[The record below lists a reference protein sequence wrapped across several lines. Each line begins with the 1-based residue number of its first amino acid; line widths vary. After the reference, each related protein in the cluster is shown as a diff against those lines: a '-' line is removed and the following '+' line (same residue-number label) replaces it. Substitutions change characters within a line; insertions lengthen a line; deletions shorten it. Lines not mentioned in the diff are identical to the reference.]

1 MKMLKKLLPLSVA
14 LALSGCGGSSN
25 DSSDEAVEISV
36 ASTSTVNFYVPQ
48 WQSAKGT
55 LNQLDSQGNVVESV
69 AVENINTASVS
80 VSPLNFYT
88 FEFIPD
94 DSALPCPR
102 FTGCGRTLRG
112 DVNDI
117 NENRLIDFEEITGVN
132 LNYAARAYVAPGV
145 NEVFFSPLSTAITN
159 ANVDAT
165 LASLSASP
173 FYQLTHSS
181 LSNTLEAEIVAN
193 AFTYSA
199 IVAGVSV
206 EGFDLATAFDDFIT
220 QQDDTSAWQTYSSLA
235 DQYIADNLYS
245 EQGNGLIQSVAGQV
259 KQTIASVTSYNNWQQ
274 KVETEQALE
283 SRELLE
289 NIRDALGVIRL
300 QDTTYADDLDAKLEQ
315 LESALDDDTQQ
326 TITVLAEV
334 INEVLINYSPLAGV
348 SASEGQYT
356 LRNLDISYSTSP
368 YEWLI
373 TGTYDGLPVNID
385 MSIPTFRIS
394 GVLGDKIEGV
404 MSASVINGD
413 TRLDVDVSELLV
425 EFDGVSEQSELLP
438 DAQTG
443 IANIT
448 TDVVIAK
455 QSGELTGEI
464 SLDLNRFVTAFAQEV
479 TSLSAFDFAGQY
491 QSDIQTTPFHITAL
505 EASPLTG
512 EENDDLMFGL
522 ELALPLGGASDFS
535 LAYVGD
541 VIDLS
546 QLTSSD
552 VFISVKQK
560 ALDLR
565 IREVNSN
572 ISLTAKGENG
582 RWLDVKQA
590 GSNYSGGLYLGDTKI
605 ADVTAVRGIPGVL
618 FPNGDFE
625 SLF

>member
-1 MKMLKKLLPLSVA
+1 MLKKLLPLSVA

-259 KQTIASVTSYNNWQQ
+259 KQTIASVTSYTNWQQ
-274 KVETEQALE
+274 KVETEQVLE
-283 SRELLE
+283 PRELLE

-334 INEVLINYSPLAGV
+334 INEVLINYSPLAEV

-425 EFDGVSEQSELLP
+425 EFDGVSDQSELLP

>member
-1 MKMLKKLLPLSVA
+1 MLKKLLPLSVA

-25 DSSDEAVEISV
+25 DSSDEAIEISV
-36 ASTSTVNFYVPQ
+36 ASTSTVNFYVPK
-48 WQSAKGT
+48 WQSVKGT
-55 LNQLDSQGNVVESV
+55 LNQLDGQGNVVESV

-181 LSNTLEAEIVAN
+181 LSNTLEAEIVAD
-193 AFTYSA
+193 AFTYGA

-220 QQDDTSAWQTYSSLA
+220 EQDDTSAWQTYSNLA

-245 EQGNGLIQSVAGQV
+245 ELGNGLIQSVAGQV
-259 KQTIASVTSYNNWQQ
+259 KQTIASVTSYTNWQQ

-300 QDTTYADDLDAKLEQ
+300 QDTTYAEDVDAKLAQ
-315 LESALDDDTQQ
+315 LESAFDDDTQKA
-326 TITVLAEV
+326 ITVLAEV
-334 INEVLINYSPLAGV
+334 LNEVIINYSPLAEV
-348 SASEGQYT
+348 SASEGQYR
-356 LRNLDISYSTSP
+356 LRDLDISYSTSP

-373 TGTYDGLPVNID
+373 TGTYDGLPVSID

-394 GVLGDKIEGV
+394 GVLGDKVEGV
-404 MSASVINGD
+404 MSASVINDD
-413 TRLDVDVSELLV
+413 TRLDVDVSELLI

-443 IANIT
+443 IANII

-464 SLDLNRFVTAFAQEV
+464 SLDLNRFVSAFAQEV
-479 TSLSAFDFAGQY
+479 TSLSSFDFEGQF

-505 EASPLTG
+505 EASPLSG

-522 ELALPLGGASDFS
+522 ELSLPLGGASDFS

>member
-259 KQTIASVTSYNNWQQ
+259 KQTIASVTSYTNWQQ

-334 INEVLINYSPLAGV
+334 INEVLINYSPLAEV

-404 MSASVINGD
+404 MSASVINGY

-565 IREVNSN
+565 IKEVNSN

>member
-1 MKMLKKLLPLSVA
+1 MLKKLLPLSVA

-159 ANVDAT
+159 ANIDAT

-259 KQTIASVTSYNNWQQ
+259 KQTIASVTSYTNWQQ

-334 INEVLINYSPLAGV
+334 INEVLINYSPLAEV

>member
-94 DSALPCPR
+94 DRALPCPR

-199 IVAGVSV
+199 IIAGVSV

-220 QQDDTSAWQTYSSLA
+220 QQDETSAWQTYSSLA

-259 KQTIASVTSYNNWQQ
+259 KQTIASVTSYTNWQQ

-334 INEVLINYSPLAGV
+334 INEVLINYSPLAEV

-425 EFDGVSEQSELLP
+425 EFDGVSDQSELLP

-546 QLTSSD
+546 KLTSSD

>member
-48 WQSAKGT
+48 WQSVKGT

-199 IVAGVSV
+199 IIAGVSV

-259 KQTIASVTSYNNWQQ
+259 KQTIASVTSYTNWQQ
-274 KVETEQALE
+274 KVETEQVLE
-283 SRELLE
+283 PRELLE

-455 QSGELTGEI
+455 QSGELTGKI

>member
-1 MKMLKKLLPLSVA
+1 MLKKLLPLSVA

-48 WQSAKGT
+48 WQSVKGT

-259 KQTIASVTSYNNWQQ
+259 KQTIASVASYTNWQQ

-425 EFDGVSEQSELLP
+425 EFDGVSDQSELLP

>member
-1 MKMLKKLLPLSVA
+1 MLKKLLPLSVA

-165 LASLSASP
+165 LASLSTSP

-199 IVAGVSV
+199 IIAGVSV

-334 INEVLINYSPLAGV
+334 INEVLINYSPLAEV

-404 MSASVINGD
+404 MSASVINDD

>member
-1 MKMLKKLLPLSVA
+1 MLKKLLPLSVA

-259 KQTIASVTSYNNWQQ
+259 KQTIASVTSYTNWQQ

-334 INEVLINYSPLAGV
+334 INEVLINYSPLAEV

-565 IREVNSN
+565 IKEVNSN

>member
-1 MKMLKKLLPLSVA
+1 MLKKLLPLSVA
-14 LALSGCGGSSN
+14 VALSGCGGSSN
-25 DSSDEAVEISV
+25 DSNDEVVEISV
-36 ASTSTVNFYVPQ
+36 ASTATVNFYVPQ

-145 NEVFFSPLSTAITN
+145 NEVFFSPLSTVIN
-159 ANVDAT
+159 EANIDAT

-173 FYQLTHSS
+173 FYQLTHSN

-193 AFTYSA
+193 AFTYGA
-199 IVAGVSV
+199 IVAGVAV
-206 EGFDLATAFDDFIT
+206 DDFDLATAFNDFIT
-220 QQDDTSAWQTYSSLA
+220 EQDDTSAWQTYSNLA

-259 KQTIASVTSYNNWQQ
+259 KQTIASVTSYTNWQQ
-274 KVETEQALE
+274 KVESEQLLE

-289 NIRDALGVIRL
+289 NVRDVLGVVRL
-300 QDTTYADDLDAKLEQ
+300 QDTTYADDLDVKLEQ
-315 LESALDDDTQQ
+315 LESALDDDTQKA
-326 TITVLAEV
+326 ITVLAEV
-334 INEVLINYSPLAGV
+334 INEVLINYSPLAEV

-373 TGTYDGLPVNID
+373 TGTYDGLPVNIE
-385 MSIPTFRIS
+385 MSIPTFRVS
-394 GVLGDKIEGV
+394 GVLGDKVEGV
-404 MSASVINGD
+404 MSAFVVNGD

-425 EFDGVSEQSELLP
+425 EFDGTSEQSELLP

-455 QSGELTGEI
+455 QSGELTGEL

-479 TSLSAFDFAGQY
+479 TSLSAFDFEGQF

-590 GSNYSGGLYLGDTKI
+590 GSNYRGGLYLGDTKI

>member
-1 MKMLKKLLPLSVA
+1 MLKKLLPLSVA

-259 KQTIASVTSYNNWQQ
+259 KQTIASVTSYTNWQQ

-300 QDTTYADDLDAKLEQ
+300 QDKTYADDLDAKLEQ

-334 INEVLINYSPLAGV
+334 INEVLINYSPLAEV

-404 MSASVINGD
+404 MSASVINGY

-448 TDVVIAK
+448 TDVVITK

-565 IREVNSN
+565 IKEVNSN

>member
-1 MKMLKKLLPLSVA
+1 MLKKLLPLSVA
-14 LALSGCGGSSN
+14 LALSGCGSSSN

-259 KQTIASVTSYNNWQQ
+259 KQTIASVTSYTNWQQ

-300 QDTTYADDLDAKLEQ
+300 QDTTYADDLDAKLAQ

-334 INEVLINYSPLAGV
+334 INEVLINYSPLAEV

-479 TSLSAFDFAGQY
+479 TSLSAFDFAGHY

>member
-199 IVAGVSV
+199 IIAGVSV

-334 INEVLINYSPLAGV
+334 INEVLINYSPLAEV

-512 EENDDLMFGL
+512 EDNDDLMFGL

>member
-55 LNQLDSQGNVVESV
+55 LNQLDSQGNVIESV

-259 KQTIASVTSYNNWQQ
+259 KQTIASVTSYTNWQQ

-300 QDTTYADDLDAKLEQ
+300 QGTTYADDLDAKLEQ

-334 INEVLINYSPLAGV
+334 INEVLINYSPLAEV

-455 QSGELTGEI
+455 QSGELTGEL

>member
-1 MKMLKKLLPLSVA
+1 MLKKLLPLSVA

-117 NENRLIDFEEITGVN
+117 NENRLIDFEEITGVT

-199 IVAGVSV
+199 IIAGVSV

-220 QQDDTSAWQTYSSLA
+220 QQDETSAWQTYSSLA

-334 INEVLINYSPLAGV
+334 INEVLINYSPLAEV

-590 GSNYSGGLYLGDTKI
+590 SSNYSGGLYLGDTKI

>member
-235 DQYIADNLYS
+235 DQYITDNLYS

-259 KQTIASVTSYNNWQQ
+259 KQTIASVTSYTNWQQ

-334 INEVLINYSPLAGV
+334 INEVLINYSPLAEV

>member
-1 MKMLKKLLPLSVA
+1 MLKKLLPLSVA

-36 ASTSTVNFYVPQ
+36 ASASTVNFYVPQ

-69 AVENINTASVS
+69 SVENINTASVS

-199 IVAGVSV
+199 IIAGVSV

-334 INEVLINYSPLAGV
+334 INEVLINYSPLAEV

>member
-25 DSSDEAVEISV
+25 DSSDEAIEISV
-36 ASTSTVNFYVPQ
+36 ASTSTVNFYVPK

-55 LNQLDSQGNVVESV
+55 LNQLDGQGNVVESV

-145 NEVFFSPLSTAITN
+145 NEVFFSPLSTTITN

-173 FYQLTHSS
+173 FYQLTHSG
-181 LSNTLEAEIVAN
+181 LSNTLEAEIVAD
-193 AFTYSA
+193 AFTYGS

-220 QQDDTSAWQTYSSLA
+220 EQDDTSAWQTYSNLA
-235 DQYIADNLYS
+235 GQYIADNLYS

-259 KQTIASVTSYNNWQQ
+259 KQTIASVTSYTDWQQ

-300 QDTTYADDLDAKLEQ
+300 QDTTYAEDVDAKLAQ
-315 LESALDDDTQQ
+315 LESALDDDTQKA
-326 TITVLAEV
+326 ITVLAEV
-334 INEVLINYSPLAGV
+334 LNEVLINYSPLAEV
-348 SASEGQYT
+348 SASEGQYR
-356 LRNLDISYSTSP
+356 LRDLDISYSTSP

-373 TGTYDGLPVNID
+373 TGTYDGLPVSID

-394 GVLGDKIEGV
+394 GVLGDKVEGV

-413 TRLDVDVSELLV
+413 TRLDVDVSELLI

-443 IANIT
+443 IANII

-464 SLDLNRFVTAFAQEV
+464 SLDLNRFVSAFAQEV
-479 TSLSAFDFAGQY
+479 TSLSSFNFEGQF

-505 EASPLTG
+505 EASPLSG

>member
-1 MKMLKKLLPLSVA
+1 MLKKLLPLSVA

-117 NENRLIDFEEITGVN
+117 NENRLIDFEEITGVY

-165 LASLSASP
+165 LASLSESP

-245 EQGNGLIQSVAGQV
+245 EQGNGLIQSVAGEV
-259 KQTIASVTSYNNWQQ
+259 KQTIASVTSYTNWQQ

-334 INEVLINYSPLAGV
+334 INEVLINYSPLAEV

-552 VFISVKQK
+552 VFINVKQK

>member
-36 ASTSTVNFYVPQ
+36 VSTSTVNFYVPQ

-220 QQDDTSAWQTYSSLA
+220 LQDDTSAWQTYSSLA

-259 KQTIASVTSYNNWQQ
+259 KQTIASVTSYTNWQQ

-334 INEVLINYSPLAGV
+334 INEVLINYSPLAEV

-448 TDVVIAK
+448 TDVVITK

-572 ISLTAKGENG
+572 ISLTAKGEKG

>member
-1 MKMLKKLLPLSVA
+1 MLKKLLPLSVA

-25 DSSDEAVEISV
+25 DSSDEAIEISV
-36 ASTSTVNFYVPQ
+36 ASTSTVNFYVPK

-55 LNQLDSQGNVVESV
+55 LNQLDGQGNVVESV

-88 FEFIPD
+88 FEFIPE

-173 FYQLTHSS
+173 FYQLTHSG
-181 LSNTLEAEIVAN
+181 LRNTLEAEIVAD
-193 AFTYSA
+193 AFTYGA

-220 QQDDTSAWQTYSSLA
+220 EQDDTSAWQTYSNLA

-259 KQTIASVTSYNNWQQ
+259 KQTIASVTSYTNWQQ

-300 QDTTYADDLDAKLEQ
+300 QDTTYAEDVDAKLAQ
-315 LESALDDDTQQ
+315 LESALDDDTQKA
-326 TITVLAEV
+326 ITVLAEV
-334 INEVLINYSPLAGV
+334 INEVLINYSPLAEV
-348 SASEGQYT
+348 SASEGQYR
-356 LRNLDISYSTSP
+356 LRDLDISYSTSP

-373 TGTYDGLPVNID
+373 TGTYDGLPVSID

-394 GVLGDKIEGV
+394 GVLGDKVEGV

-413 TRLDVDVSELLV
+413 TRLDVDVSELLI

-443 IANIT
+443 IANII

-464 SLDLNRFVTAFAQEV
+464 SLDLNRFVSAFAQEV
-479 TSLSAFDFAGQY
+479 TSLSSFDFEGQF

-505 EASPLTG
+505 EASPLSG

>member
-1 MKMLKKLLPLSVA
+1 MLKKLLPLSVA

-132 LNYAARAYVAPGV
+132 LNYAARAYVVPGV

-199 IVAGVSV
+199 IIAGVSV

-259 KQTIASVTSYNNWQQ
+259 KQTIASVTSYTNWQQ

-300 QDTTYADDLDAKLEQ
+300 QDTTYAEDLDAKLAQ

-334 INEVLINYSPLAGV
+334 INEVLINYSPLAEV

-425 EFDGVSEQSELLP
+425 EFDGVSDQSELLP

>member
-1 MKMLKKLLPLSVA
+1 MLKKLLPLSVA

-159 ANVDAT
+159 ANIDAT

-259 KQTIASVTSYNNWQQ
+259 KQTIASVTSYTNWQQ

-300 QDTTYADDLDAKLEQ
+300 QDTTYADDLDAKLAQ

-334 INEVLINYSPLAGV
+334 INEVLINYSPLAEV

>member
-14 LALSGCGGSSN
+14 VALSGCGGSSN
-25 DSSDEAVEISV
+25 DSNDEVVEISV

-145 NEVFFSPLSTAITN
+145 NEVFFSPLSTVIN
-159 ANVDAT
+159 EANIDAT

-173 FYQLTHSS
+173 FYQLTHSN

-193 AFTYSA
+193 AFTYGA
-199 IVAGVSV
+199 IVAGVAV
-206 EGFDLATAFDDFIT
+206 DDFDLATAFNDFIT
-220 QQDDTSAWQTYSSLA
+220 EQDDTSAWQTYSNLA

-259 KQTIASVTSYNNWQQ
+259 KQTIASVTSYTNWQQ
-274 KVETEQALE
+274 KVESEQLLE

-289 NIRDALGVIRL
+289 NVRDVLGVVRL
-300 QDTTYADDLDAKLEQ
+300 QDTTYADDLDVKLEQ
-315 LESALDDDTQQ
+315 LESALDDDTQKA
-326 TITVLAEV
+326 ITVLAEV
-334 INEVLINYSPLAGV
+334 INEVLINYSPLAEV

-373 TGTYDGLPVNID
+373 TGTYDGLPVNIE
-385 MSIPTFRIS
+385 MSIPTFRVS
-394 GVLGDKIEGV
+394 GVLGDKVEGV
-404 MSASVINGD
+404 MSAFVVNGD

-425 EFDGVSEQSELLP
+425 EFDGTSEQSELLP

-455 QSGELTGEI
+455 QSGELTGEL

-479 TSLSAFDFAGQY
+479 TSLSAFDFEGQF

>member
-1 MKMLKKLLPLSVA
+1 MLKKLLPLSVA
-14 LALSGCGGSSN
+14 LALSGCGSSSN

-259 KQTIASVTSYNNWQQ
+259 KQTIASVTSYTNWQQ

-300 QDTTYADDLDAKLEQ
+300 QDTTYADDLDAKLAQ

-334 INEVLINYSPLAGV
+334 INEVLINYSPLAEV

-479 TSLSAFDFAGQY
+479 TSLSAFDFAGHY

-552 VFISVKQK
+552 VFISVKRK

>member
-14 LALSGCGGSSN
+14 VALSGCGGSSN

-55 LNQLDSQGNVVESV
+55 LNQLDSQGKVVESV

-145 NEVFFSPLSTAITN
+145 NEVFFSPMSTAITA
-159 ANVDAT
+159 ANYDAT

-193 AFTYSA
+193 AFTYGA

-206 EGFDLATAFDDFIT
+206 DDFDLATAFDDFIT
-220 QQDDTSAWQTYSSLA
+220 QQDDTSAWQTYSNLA
-235 DQYIADNLYS
+235 DQYLADNLYS
-245 EQGNGLIQSVAGQV
+245 QQGNGLIQSVAGEV
-259 KQTIASVTSYNNWQQ
+259 KQTIASVTSYTNWQQ
-274 KVETEQALE
+274 KVEAEQALE

-300 QDTTYADDLDAKLEQ
+300 QETTYADDIDAKLEQ
-315 LESALDDDTQQ
+315 LESALDDDTQKA
-326 TITVLAEV
+326 ITVLAEV
-334 INEVLINYSPLAGV
+334 INEVLINYSPLAEV
-348 SASEGQYT
+348 SANDGQYT

-368 YEWLI
+368 YKWLI

-385 MSIPTFRIS
+385 MSIPTFRVS

-404 MSASVINGD
+404 MSAFVVNGD
-413 TRLDVDVSELLV
+413 TRLNVDVSELLI
-425 EFDGVSEQSELLP
+425 ELDGTSEQSELLP

-443 IANIT
+443 IANLS
-448 TDVVIAK
+448 TDVAITK
-455 QSGELTGEI
+455 QAGELTGQL
-464 SLDLNRFVTAFAQEV
+464 SLDLNRFVTAFAEEV
-479 TSLSAFDFAGQY
+479 TSLSSFNFEGQF
-491 QSDIQTTPFHITAL
+491 QSDIQITPFHITAL
-505 EASPLTG
+505 EGSPLSG
-512 EENDDLMFGL
+512 DENDDLMFGL
-522 ELALPLGGASDFS
+522 ELDLPLGGASDFS

-552 VFISVKQK
+552 IFISVKQK

-590 GSNYSGGLYLGDTKI
+590 GSNYNGGLYLGDTKI

-618 FPNGDFE
+618 FPNGEFE

>member
-165 LASLSASP
+165 LASLSTSP

-199 IVAGVSV
+199 IIAGVSV

-259 KQTIASVTSYNNWQQ
+259 KQTIASVASYNNWQQ

-334 INEVLINYSPLAGV
+334 INEVLINYSPLAEV

>member
-1 MKMLKKLLPLSVA
+1 MLKKLLPLSVA

-334 INEVLINYSPLAGV
+334 INEVLINYSPLAEV

-605 ADVTAVRGIPGVL
+605 
-618 FPNGDFE
+618 
-625 SLF
+625 

>member
-1 MKMLKKLLPLSVA
+1 MQMFKKLLPLSVA
-14 LALSGCGGSSN
+14 LAISGCGGSS
-25 DSSDEAVEISV
+25 DSNEDEAVVISV

-55 LNQLDSQGNVVESV
+55 LNQLDSQGNVIDSV
-69 AVENINTASVS
+69 AVDNINTASVS
-80 VSPLNFYT
+80 VSPLDFYT
-88 FEFIPD
+88 FEFVPD

-112 DVNDI
+112 DVNDL
-117 NENRLIDFEEITGVN
+117 NENRIIDFEEITGVS

-145 NEVFFSPLSTAITN
+145 NEVFFSPMSSVITEN
-159 ANVDAT
+159 NYDAT
-165 LASLSASP
+165 LASLAASP
-173 FYQLTHSS
+173 FYQLTHSN

-193 AFTYSA
+193 AFTYGA

-206 EGFDLATAFDDFIT
+206 EGFDLSTAFDDFIT
-220 QQDDTSAWQTYSSLA
+220 EQADTSAWQTYSSIA
-235 DQYIADNLYS
+235 DQYLADNLYS

-259 KQTIASVTSYNNWQQ
+259 KQTVASVTTFKNWQQ
-274 KVETEQALE
+274 KTETEQQLE

-289 NIRDALGVIRL
+289 DVRDALGVVRL
-300 QDTTYADDLDAKLEQ
+300 QDSTYADDLDAKLVE

-326 TITVLAEV
+326 AITVLTNV
-334 INEVLINYSPLAGV
+334 INEVLINYSPLAEV

-356 LRNLDISYSTSP
+356 LRELDITYSTSP
-368 YEWLI
+368 YEWAI

-385 MSIPTFRIS
+385 MSIPTFRVS

-413 TRLDVDVSELLV
+413 TSLNVDVSELLV
-425 EFDGVSEQSELLP
+425 EFDGIDSQSELLP

-448 TDVVIAK
+448 TDVVITK
-455 QSGELTGEI
+455 QSGELSGEL
-464 SLDLNRFVTAFAQEV
+464 SLDIERFVSAFAEEV
-479 TSLSAFDFAGQY
+479 TSLSAFDFSGQF
-491 QSDIQTTPFHITAL
+491 QSDIQSTPFHITAL

-512 EENDDLMFGL
+512 DENDDLMFGL

-541 VIDLS
+541 VVDLS
-546 QLTSSD
+546 QLTSTD
-552 VFISVKQK
+552 VFVSIQQK

-582 RWLDVKQA
+582 RWLDVKQS
-590 GSNYSGGLYLGDTKI
+590 GSNYSGGLYVGDTKI

-625 SLF
+625 SVF

>member
-1 MKMLKKLLPLSVA
+1 MLKKLLPLSVA
-14 LALSGCGGSSN
+14 VALSGCGGSSN

-145 NEVFFSPLSTAITN
+145 NEVFFSPMSTAITA
-159 ANVDAT
+159 ANYDAT

-193 AFTYSA
+193 AFTYGA

-206 EGFDLATAFDDFIT
+206 DDFDLATAFNDFIT
-220 QQDDTSAWQTYSSLA
+220 QQDDTSAWQTYSNLA
-235 DQYIADNLYS
+235 DQYLADNLYS
-245 EQGNGLIQSVAGQV
+245 QQGNGLIQSVAGEV
-259 KQTIASVTSYNNWQQ
+259 KQTIASVTSYTNWQQ
-274 KVETEQALE
+274 KVEAEQALE

-300 QDTTYADDLDAKLEQ
+300 QETTYADDIDAKLEQ
-315 LESALDDDTQQ
+315 LESALDDDTQKA
-326 TITVLAEV
+326 ITVLAEV
-334 INEVLINYSPLAGV
+334 INEVLINYSPLAEV
-348 SASEGQYT
+348 SANDGQYT

-368 YEWLI
+368 YKWLI

-385 MSIPTFRIS
+385 MSIPTFRVS

-404 MSASVINGD
+404 MSAFVVNGD
-413 TRLDVDVSELLV
+413 TRLNVDVSELLI
-425 EFDGVSEQSELLP
+425 ELDGTSEQSELLP

-443 IANIT
+443 IANLS
-448 TDVVIAK
+448 TDVAITK
-455 QSGELTGEI
+455 QAGELTGQL
-464 SLDLNRFVTAFAQEV
+464 SLDLNRFVSAFAEEV
-479 TSLSAFDFAGQY
+479 TSLSSFEFEGQF
-491 QSDIQTTPFHITAL
+491 QSDIQITPFHITAL
-505 EASPLTG
+505 EASPLSG
-512 EENDDLMFGL
+512 AENDDLMFGL
-522 ELALPLGGASDFS
+522 ELDLPLGGASDFS

-552 VFISVKQK
+552 IFISVKQK

-590 GSNYSGGLYLGDTKI
+590 GSNYNGGLYLGDTKI

-618 FPNGDFE
+618 FPNGEFE

>member
-36 ASTSTVNFYVPQ
+36 ASASTVNFYVPQ

-69 AVENINTASVS
+69 SVENINTASVS

-199 IVAGVSV
+199 IIAGVSV

-334 INEVLINYSPLAGV
+334 INEVLINYSPLAEV

>member
-199 IVAGVSV
+199 IIAGVSV

-220 QQDDTSAWQTYSSLA
+220 QQDETSAWQTYSSLA

-259 KQTIASVTSYNNWQQ
+259 KQTIASVTSYTNWQQ

-334 INEVLINYSPLAGV
+334 INEVLINYSPLAEV

-425 EFDGVSEQSELLP
+425 EFDGVSDQSELLP

-546 QLTSSD
+546 KLTSSD

>member
-1 MKMLKKLLPLSVA
+1 MLKKLLPLSVA

-199 IVAGVSV
+199 IIAGVSV

-259 KQTIASVTSYNNWQQ
+259 KQTIASVASYTNWQQ

-334 INEVLINYSPLAGV
+334 INEVLINYSPLAEV

>member
-1 MKMLKKLLPLSVA
+1 MLKKLLPLSVA

-25 DSSDEAVEISV
+25 DSSDEAVGISV

-220 QQDDTSAWQTYSSLA
+220 QQDDTSAWQTFSNLA

-259 KQTIASVTSYNNWQQ
+259 KQTIASVTSYTNWQQ

-300 QDTTYADDLDAKLEQ
+300 QDTTYADDLDAKLAQ

-334 INEVLINYSPLAGV
+334 INEVLINYSPLAEV

-425 EFDGVSEQSELLP
+425 EFDGVSDQSELLP

>member
-1 MKMLKKLLPLSVA
+1 MLKKLLPLSVA

-259 KQTIASVTSYNNWQQ
+259 KQTIASVASYTNWQQ

-334 INEVLINYSPLAGV
+334 INEVLINYSPLAEV

-404 MSASVINGD
+404 MSASVINDD

>member
-1 MKMLKKLLPLSVA
+1 MLKKLLPLSVA
-14 LALSGCGGSSN
+14 VALSGCGGSSN
-25 DSSDEAVEISV
+25 DSNDEVVEISV

-145 NEVFFSPLSTAITN
+145 NEVFFSPLSTVIN
-159 ANVDAT
+159 EANIDAT

-173 FYQLTHSS
+173 FYQLTHSN

-193 AFTYSA
+193 AFTYGA
-199 IVAGVSV
+199 IIAGVSV
-206 EGFDLATAFDDFIT
+206 DDFDLATAFNDFIT
-220 QQDDTSAWQTYSSLA
+220 EQDDTSAWQTYSNLA

-259 KQTIASVTSYNNWQQ
+259 KQTIASVTSYTNWQQ
-274 KVETEQALE
+274 KVESEQLLE

-289 NIRDALGVIRL
+289 NVRDVLGVVRL
-300 QDTTYADDLDAKLEQ
+300 QDTTYADDLDVKLEQ
-315 LESALDDDTQQ
+315 LESALDDDTQKA
-326 TITVLAEV
+326 ITVLAEV
-334 INEVLINYSPLAGV
+334 INEVLINYSPLAEV

-373 TGTYDGLPVNID
+373 TGTYDGLPVNIE
-385 MSIPTFRIS
+385 MSIPTFRVS
-394 GVLGDKIEGV
+394 GVLGDKVEGV
-404 MSASVINGD
+404 MSAFVVNGD

-425 EFDGVSEQSELLP
+425 EFDGTSEQSELLP

-455 QSGELTGEI
+455 QSGELTGEL

-479 TSLSAFDFAGQY
+479 TSLSAFDFEGQF

>member
-1 MKMLKKLLPLSVA
+1 MLKKLLPLSVA

-245 EQGNGLIQSVAGQV
+245 EQGNGLIQSVAGEV
-259 KQTIASVTSYNNWQQ
+259 KQTIASVASYTNWQQ

-334 INEVLINYSPLAGV
+334 INEVLINYSPLAEV

>member
-1 MKMLKKLLPLSVA
+1 MLKKLLPLSVT

-199 IVAGVSV
+199 IIAGVSV

-259 KQTIASVTSYNNWQQ
+259 KQTIASVASYNNWQQ

-326 TITVLAEV
+326 TITVLAAV
-334 INEVLINYSPLAGV
+334 INEVLINYSPLAEV

>member
-1 MKMLKKLLPLSVA
+1 MLKKLLPLSVA

-165 LASLSASP
+165 LASLSTSP

-199 IVAGVSV
+199 IIAGVSV

-259 KQTIASVTSYNNWQQ
+259 KQTIASVASYNNWQQ

-334 INEVLINYSPLAGV
+334 INEVLINYSPLAEV